1 MKKIIL
7 IAGPSGAGKTTI
19 SNYLHKKYDIP
30 RVITHTTRP
39 MRDGEKDGKDYYF
52 EIDDTFNKLH
62 FFEHVKYGN
71 FKYGSS
77 REALNSAW
85 KKHDLV
91 SLIVD
96 IKGIKSYITQLKPTE
111 FYFLYVTTSTID
123 ELKER
128 LIRRGDSIE
137 SVKERLSGEELNRL
151 PEELKPY
158 AHILL
163 NDSWQKTTEQL
174 DALVARLQDEKNN

>member
-19 SNYLHKKYDIP
+19 SNYLQKEYDIP

-39 MRDGEKDGKDYYF
+39 KRQDEIDNKSYYF
-52 EIDDTFNKLH
+52 ETDASFAKLH
-62 FFEHVKYGN
+62 FFEHIRYGSYQ
-71 FKYGSS
+71 YGSS
-77 REALNSAW
+77 REGLEKAW
-85 KKHDLV
+85 QGHDLV

-96 IKGIKSYITQLKPTE
+96 IQGVKSYVKELGAQV
-111 FYFLYVTTSTID
+111 YFLYVTTSSRD

-128 LIRRGDSIE
+128 LLKRGDSLA
-137 SVKERLSGEELNRL
+137 SVQKRLSGRELNIL
-151 PEELKPY
+151 PNDLKNK

-163 NDSWQKTTEQL
+163 NDSWEETTKKLHE
-174 DALVARLQDEKNN
+174 LVKKLQAE